1 MAIGTPPQVASP
13 FGDADLASIQG
24 LGIAGFKK
32 DHQELLFLTFGS
44 ASKAKTLIAALIPR
58 LADAAE
64 VSAFNIAFSR
74 AVHQHGE
81 DPEMQALWVGLGVSA
96 SGLEKLGANLAEL
109 PSAGRDA
116 FSAGMAARAGVIGD
130 IGGSDPS
137 TWHPAFRSKGGVD
150 AVIIVAA
157 DDMNELNEVVDEL
170 AELITGHE
178 GKVVFQERGET
189 LPGAM
194 RGHEHFGF
202 KDGASQPSI
211 DGFDPPPNTNEPPP
225 IPPGELVLG
234 YQDGAGPAPQLTPTW
249 RNGSFLVFRRLAQDV
264 VAFRKLI
271 STPVP
276 GADPQLT
283 SEQIGAKVIGRWQSG
298 APLEKYASG
307 DPGKDHVEND
317 FGYRATDDDGLNVP
331 TWAHIRKANPRD
343 ESQPVPVTPDD
354 APARRRMLRRGIPFG
369 PPLPND
375 ASEDDGNERGLHF
388 IALVADLERQFEFV
402 QRNWISNANFPKGEK
417 PAVAGGSYTPPSPE
431 VPGDGPDPAVGEGN
445 TGKAIE
451 LHQAT
456 GTRSIP
462 LTADV
467 LRVTAGEYFF
477 CASIE
482 ALKALSG

>member
-1 MAIGTPPQVASP
+1 MAIGTPPRAASP

-44 ASKAKTLIAALIPR
+44 ASKAKTLIAALVPR
-58 LADAAE
+58 IANAAE
-64 VSAFNIAFSR
+64 VRAFNAAFSQALHR
-74 AVHQHGE
+74 HGE

-96 SGLEKLGANLAEL
+96 SGLEKVGANLAEL
-109 PSAGRDA
+109 PPAGRAA
-116 FSAGMAARAGVIGD
+116 FTAGMAARAGVIGD
-130 IGGSDPS
+130 IAGSDPS

-150 AVIIVAA
+150 AVIVVAA
-157 DDMNELNEVVDEL
+157 DEVNELNEVVDEL
-170 AELITGHE
+170 AELVTRHE
-178 GKVVFQERGET
+178 GTVVFQERGET

-194 RGHEHFGF
+194 KGREHFGF

-211 DGFDPPPNTNEPPP
+211 DGYDTATSTNEPPP
-225 IPPGELVLG
+225 IPAGELVLG
-234 YQDGAGPAPQLTPTW
+234 YLDGAGPTPQLTPTW

-264 VAFRKLI
+264 IAFRKLI
-271 STPVP
+271 GTPVP
-276 GADPQLT
+276 GADPQLS

-298 APLEKYASG
+298 APLEKYAAG
-307 DPGKDHVEND
+307 DPGPDHVEND
-317 FGYRATDDDGLNVP
+317 FGYQATDDDGLNVP

-343 ESQPVPVTPDD
+343 ESQPTPVTPDD
-354 APARRRMLRRGIPFG
+354 AAARRRMLRRGIPFG
-369 PPLPND
+369 PLLPAD
-375 ASEDDGNERGLHF
+375 ASQHDGNERGLHF

-402 QRNWISNANFPKGEK
+402 QRNWISNANFPKGGK
-417 PAVAGGSYTPPSPE
+417 PAVAGGPYAPPSAE

-445 TGKAIE
+445 AGKALQ

-467 LRVTAGEYFF
+467 LRLTAGEYFF

-482 ALKALSG
+482 ALKVLSA